1 MSLLRIYTYPDPV
14 LAETAKEIGEITEEI
29 KQLASDMAETMYE
42 GNGIGLAA
50 PQVGKSVRLVVLDI
64 TGPEERKGL
73 MQLINPVIVARDGEV
88 ESEEGCL
95 SLPLLSGKV
104 ARSEKVTVQ
113 YRDLAGNDQTIEA
126 DELLAICLQHEL
138 DHLDGVLL
146 LNHLSRL
153 KRSMYEKKAKKMK
166 EKEREAKA

>member
-1 MSLLRIYTYPDPV
+1 MSLLRIHTYPDPV
-14 LAETAKEIGEITEEI
+14 LAQKAQEIQEVTDEIRE
-29 KQLASDMAETMYE
+29 LAADMSQTMYE

-50 PQVGKSVRLVVLDI
+50 PQVGRSVRLVVLDV

-73 MQLINPVIVARDGEV
+73 MQLVNPAIVAREGEV

-95 SLPLLSGKV
+95 SLPQLSGKV
-104 ARSEKVTVQ
+104 IRSEKVTVRA
-113 YRDLAGNDQTIEA
+113 RDLDGNEQTIEA
-126 DELLAICLQHEL
+126 EGLLAICLQHEL

-153 KRSMYEKKAKKMK
+153 KRTMYEKKAKKMK
-166 EKEREAKA
+166 ERGARA